1 MNFWYEFVMISY
13 WIEFWNVK
21 CVPTNIQCRQYA
33 VRYIEKLFNFNVLSE
48 RRKVFRRLFF
58 FADLEFEFSGFFT

>member
-48 RRKVFRRLFF
+48 
-58 FADLEFEFSGFFT
+58 